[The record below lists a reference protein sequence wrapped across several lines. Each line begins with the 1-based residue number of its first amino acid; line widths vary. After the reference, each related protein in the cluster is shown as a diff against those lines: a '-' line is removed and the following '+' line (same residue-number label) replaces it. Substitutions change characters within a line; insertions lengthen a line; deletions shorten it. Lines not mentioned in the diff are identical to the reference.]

1 MLETKGKKI
10 QKEAK
15 PKSKKKLKKAVV
27 HLLTKCF
34 IVLLVGYLILQYV
47 LGFYYLRGN
56 YMFPAMRDGDF
67 LITYKLEEAV
77 LNDVVVYNVREKGKL
92 VKRVG
97 RLIAKSGDIVS
108 FNEDGELLVNGY
120 APSEEIFYAS
130 LPDSKSDIKY
140 PYTVPDGEVF
150 ILNDYRSGASDSY
163 KDSRD
168 YSSIRVSDLKGKVLL
183 LIRRRGF

>member
-1 MLETKGKKI
+1 MFKKEKEK
-10 QKEAK
+10 QKEINPN
-15 PKSKKKLKKAVV
+15 PKNKLRKAVV
-27 HLLTKCF
+27 YLSTKCI

-77 LNDVVVYNVREKGKL
+77 LNDVVVYNVKEKGEMQ
-92 VKRVG
+92 KRVG
-97 RLIAKSGDIVS
+97 RLIAKAGDIVS

-120 APSEEIFYAS
+120 TPSEEIFYAS
-130 LPDSKSDIKY
+130 LPDSKSDIEY
-140 PYTVPDGEVF
+140 PYTVPKGEVF
-150 ILNDYRSGASDSY
+150 ILNDYRSGANDSF

-168 YSSIRVSDLKGKVLL
+168 YSSISVSELDGKVLL